1 MKNRKV
7 VYTALTGGYDGLL
20 QPSCI
25 DPSYD
30 YICFSNDFDQKN
42 IGIWKIEK
50 IPFETMDIQ
59 RLSRFPKLQ
68 PNRFLKEYDFSIY
81 IDANIDIA
89 TNYVYE
95 RAEQLYEKGIK
106 LAGIKHQL
114 RKCLY
119 RESLEVILRGV
130 EKNRKKVILQMK
142 EYIKIG
148 FPFNFGMYEANVIY
162 RMHNDTQVIEQCN
175 IWWHW
180 QQNYSRRDQLSYS
193 FSLWKAKVPF
203 SYLLLE
209 NEWTKNSKDLVFH
222 RHPQK
227 SGFWKKLIIH
237 IWEQFILPFL
247 VPILF
252 PLYKI
257 YLKH

>member
-20 QPSCI
+20 QLSCI

-30 YICFSNDFDQKN
+30 YVCFSNDFDEKN
-42 IGIWKIEK
+42 VGIWKIEK

-68 PNRFLKEYDFSIY
+68 PHRFLKEYDFSIY

-95 RAEQLYEKGIK
+95 RAEQLYESGIK

-119 RESLEVILRGV
+119 RESLEVMLRGV
-130 EKNRKKVILQMK
+130 EKNRRRVILQMK
-142 EYIKIG
+142 EYVKSD

-162 RMHNDTQVIEQCN
+162 RIHNDAQVIGQCD

-193 FSLWKAKVPF
+193 FSLWKAKIPLN
-203 SYLLLE
+203 YLLVE
-209 NEWTKNSKDLVFH
+209 NEWTKNSKNLVFH
-222 RHPQK
+222 RHPRK
-227 SGFWKKLIIH
+227 YGLWKKLTVH
-237 IWEQFILPFL
+237 IWEQFVLPFL
-247 VPILF
+247 VPVLF
-252 PLYKI
+252 PLYKL
-257 YLKH
+257 YLKN